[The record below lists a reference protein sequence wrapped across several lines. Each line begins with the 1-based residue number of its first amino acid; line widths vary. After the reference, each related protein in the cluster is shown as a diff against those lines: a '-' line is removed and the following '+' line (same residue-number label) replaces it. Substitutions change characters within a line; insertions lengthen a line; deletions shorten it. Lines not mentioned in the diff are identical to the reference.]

1 MRLKFKKAFN
11 QKKKKKVQK
20 GYQLIFKFNDN
31 NHTYKSI
38 NIKLQF
44 SRIKAKASIVFFFF
58 LNIF

>member
-11 QKKKKKVQK
+11 QKKKKVPK

>member
-11 QKKKKKVQK
+11 QKKKKKVPK

-31 NHTYKSI
+31 NHTFKSI

-58 LNIF
+58 F